1 MFIIEVPD
9 EYLDLINNYGH
20 AKSALLNHMQSLK
33 KNNVELYQ
41 DLIYY
46 FTIDTR
52 MYSPYDIPD
61 LLAQCLFDLS
71 RVIHIQQRRNLLEE
85 NKE

>member
-9 EYLDLINNYGH
+9 EYLELINNYGYT
-20 AKSALLNHMQSLK
+20 KSALLNHIQTLK
-33 KNNVELYQ
+33 KHHVEIYQ

-52 MYSPYDIPD
+52 MYSPYDIPE

-71 RVIHIQQRRNLLEE
+71 RVIHIQQRRNLL
-85 NKE
+85 KEK